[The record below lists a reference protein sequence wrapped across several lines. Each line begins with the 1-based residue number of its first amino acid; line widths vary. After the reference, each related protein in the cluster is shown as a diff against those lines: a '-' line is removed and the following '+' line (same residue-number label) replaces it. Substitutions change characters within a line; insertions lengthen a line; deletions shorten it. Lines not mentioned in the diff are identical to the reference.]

1 MELKRLFFA
10 CAESTGAE
18 FDKNRAAK
26 IDYLETHTQDFIEL
40 IEAAEN
46 VCAVPCIG
54 NLDALRDALE
64 PLKGDK

>member
-26 IDYLETHTQDFIEL
+26 IEYLETHTQDFIAL

-46 VCAVPCIG
+46 VCAVACIG
-54 NLDALRDALE
+54 NLDALRAALE
-64 PLKGDK
+64 PLQEGK